1 MSSADK
7 FSPDL
12 MTEEANEYPRIP
24 GAGEYGNRAY
34 IGPVLFTKVQAAEM
48 LNLAATSVDWL
59 LRKGAVPHR
68 KIAGK
73 IRFTRSDLQ
82 ALIEASAV
90 TQCCAAEQKGA

>member
-1 MSSADK
+1 MNYSADQK
-7 FSPDL
+7 LALSTATAPASECEI
-12 MTEEANEYPRIP
+12 TCRNEPM
-24 GAGEYGNRAY
+24 
-34 IGPVLFTKVQAAEM
+34 LFTKYQAAEM
-48 LNLAATSVDWL
+48 LNISESSINWL
-59 LRKGAVPHR
+59 LRKGSLPRR

>member
-1 MSSADK
+1 MNYVANQEVAWSA
-7 FSPDL
+7 
-12 MTEEANEYPRIP
+12 APRSASGDEIRP
-24 GAGEYGNRAY
+24 WREP
-34 IGPVLFTKVQAAEM
+34 ILFTKCQAAEV
-48 LNLAATSVDWL
+48 LNVSESSINWL
-59 LRKGAVPHR
+59 LRKGSLPRR